1 MPPAPEGANLPPQ
14 DLDAEEAVLG
24 AMMINEQAVLTVS
37 EVIKDPGDFYREAH
51 GTVFR
56 AILALLTRSE
66 PIDAVTVSDELERMG
81 KLEDVGGRG
90 FIFGLSSSVTVA
102 ANAKSHAQI
111 VRDVAVMRRVAAAGL
126 EIAQLGYQRQGDVR
140 QILDQ
145 AESAIFDVAQSRN
158 TSELIPISELLPE
171 EVERMEAAGE
181 HRGLTGAPSG
191 LNSLDKIT
199 SGFQA
204 SNLVILAARPA
215 MGKTSLALGIA
226 RHLGV
231 EAKIPVVIFSLE
243 MSRNEIAQRFIS
255 SEARVDST
263 RMRRGDLRD
272 EDWVRVQDACN
283 RLTSAP
289 IYVDDTAGI
298 NLMEIRSKARRL
310 KMKEPNLGL
319 ILVDYLQ
326 LMSANDTAE
335 SRVQEISQISRSL
348 KVLARELN
356 IPVLALSQLSRAVE
370 SRTDKRPLLS
380 DLRESGCLTG
390 DTRVFLPDSGERI
403 RMDQMSGRIGECVL
417 AVNPETW
424 ELERRVVTNAFST
437 GVKPVYRLTLA
448 SGRTIRA
455 TGNHRFRLLGD
466 WQRLDQLKI
475 GDRLAVPVELPADT
489 YGDMQPNEVALL
501 GHLIGDGC
509 TLPRHA
515 IQYTTAERPLAELVA
530 GLASSVFGTTIT
542 PRVSPERTWFQTY
555 LPATQRLARGRRNPI
570 AAWLDGLGAFGYRA
584 WEKSVPARIFE
595 QSDELIA
602 LFLRHL
608 WSTDGS
614 VWAAADGRSSRIY
627 YATTSSDLAHDV
639 QHLLLRLGITS
650 ALRVRDDARSTH
662 CSYTVDIES
671 HDSQYTFVTAVGC
684 LGQRAVHLSSIR
696 TMLEGRVA
704 NSNVDVIPA
713 SAWQTIVKPQL
724 AVAGVTTRALQSGLG
739 MQYSGSSL
747 YRSGLGRERARR
759 VADIT
764 GSDELR
770 RLADGQV
777 TWDAVTRIELD
788 GEEEVFDLTVT
799 GLHNFVAEDI
809 IVHNSIEQDA
819 DVVMFIY
826 RDDYYNK
833 ETSEKPGIAELI
845 VAKHRNGAVGGVDLA
860 FMPHFT
866 TFSDLAR
873 GEA

>member
-37 EVIKDPGDFYREAH
+37 DVIRDPGDFYREAH

-111 VRDVAVMRRVAAAGL
+111 VRDVAIMRRVAAAGL

-158 TSELIPISELLPE
+158 TSELIPLSELLPE

-319 ILVDYLQ
+319 VLVDYLQ

-390 DTRVFLPDSGERI
+390 DARVFLPDSGERI

-466 WQRLDQLKI
+466 WQRLDQLQV
-475 GDRLAVPVELPADT
+475 GDRLAVPVELPLAAIGTASEEQHSDR
-489 YGDMQPNEVALL
+489 VLL
-501 GHLIGDGC
+501 HS
-509 TLPRHA
+509 A
-515 IQYTTAERPLAELVA
+515 
-530 GLASSVFGTTIT
+530 
-542 PRVSPERTWFQTY
+542 VS
-555 LPATQRLARGRRNPI
+555 
-570 AAWLDGLGAFGYRA
+570 LDG
-584 WEKSVPARIFE
+584 S
-595 QSDELIA
+595 
-602 LFLRHL
+602 RHNH
-608 WSTDGS
+608 G
-614 VWAAADGRSSRIY
+614 
-627 YATTSSDLAHDV
+627 
-639 QHLLLRLGITS
+639 
-650 ALRVRDDARSTH
+650 DARR
-662 CSYTVDIES
+662 D
-671 HDSQYTFVTAVGC
+671 
-684 LGQRAVHLSSIR
+684 
-696 TMLEGRVA
+696 
-704 NSNVDVIPA
+704 
-713 SAWQTIVKPQL
+713 
-724 AVAGVTTRALQSGLG
+724 
-739 MQYSGSSL
+739 
-747 YRSGLGRERARR
+747 
-759 VADIT
+759 T

-799 GLHNFVAEDI
+799 GLHNFVEEDI

>member
-37 EVIKDPGDFYREAH
+37 DVIRDPGDFYREAH

-111 VRDVAVMRRVAAAGL
+111 VRDVAIMRRVAAAGL

-158 TSELIPISELLPE
+158 TSELIPLSELLPE

-283 RLTSAP
+283 RLTTAP

-319 ILVDYLQ
+319 VLVDYLQ

-466 WQRLDQLKI
+466 WQRLDQLKV
-475 GDRLAVPVELPADT
+475 GDRLAVPVELPLAAIGTASEEQHSDR
-489 YGDMQPNEVALL
+489 VLL
-501 GHLIGDGC
+501 HS
-509 TLPRHA
+509 A
-515 IQYTTAERPLAELVA
+515 
-530 GLASSVFGTTIT
+530 
-542 PRVSPERTWFQTY
+542 VS
-555 LPATQRLARGRRNPI
+555 
-570 AAWLDGLGAFGYRA
+570 LDG
-584 WEKSVPARIFE
+584 S
-595 QSDELIA
+595 
-602 LFLRHL
+602 RHNH
-608 WSTDGS
+608 G
-614 VWAAADGRSSRIY
+614 
-627 YATTSSDLAHDV
+627 
-639 QHLLLRLGITS
+639 
-650 ALRVRDDARSTH
+650 DARR
-662 CSYTVDIES
+662 D
-671 HDSQYTFVTAVGC
+671 
-684 LGQRAVHLSSIR
+684 
-696 TMLEGRVA
+696 
-704 NSNVDVIPA
+704 
-713 SAWQTIVKPQL
+713 
-724 AVAGVTTRALQSGLG
+724 
-739 MQYSGSSL
+739 
-747 YRSGLGRERARR
+747 
-759 VADIT
+759 T

-845 VAKHRNGAVGGVDLA
+845 VAKHRNGAVGAVDLA

>member
-37 EVIKDPGDFYREAH
+37 DVIRDPGDFYREAH

-111 VRDVAVMRRVAAAGL
+111 VRDVAIMRRVAAAGL

-158 TSELIPISELLPE
+158 TSELIPLSELLPE

-283 RLTSAP
+283 RLTTAP

-466 WQRLDQLKI
+466 WQRLDQLQV
-475 GDRLAVPVELPADT
+475 GDRLAVPVELPLAAIGTASEEQHSDR
-489 YGDMQPNEVALL
+489 VLL
-501 GHLIGDGC
+501 HS
-509 TLPRHA
+509 A
-515 IQYTTAERPLAELVA
+515 
-530 GLASSVFGTTIT
+530 
-542 PRVSPERTWFQTY
+542 VS
-555 LPATQRLARGRRNPI
+555 
-570 AAWLDGLGAFGYRA
+570 LDG
-584 WEKSVPARIFE
+584 S
-595 QSDELIA
+595 
-602 LFLRHL
+602 RHNH
-608 WSTDGS
+608 G
-614 VWAAADGRSSRIY
+614 
-627 YATTSSDLAHDV
+627 
-639 QHLLLRLGITS
+639 
-650 ALRVRDDARSTH
+650 DARR
-662 CSYTVDIES
+662 D
-671 HDSQYTFVTAVGC
+671 
-684 LGQRAVHLSSIR
+684 
-696 TMLEGRVA
+696 
-704 NSNVDVIPA
+704 
-713 SAWQTIVKPQL
+713 
-724 AVAGVTTRALQSGLG
+724 
-739 MQYSGSSL
+739 
-747 YRSGLGRERARR
+747 
-759 VADIT
+759 T

-770 RLADGQV
+770 RLAEGQV

>member
-37 EVIKDPGDFYREAH
+37 DVIRDPGDFYREAH

-111 VRDVAVMRRVAAAGL
+111 VRDVAIMRRVAAAGL

-158 TSELIPISELLPE
+158 TSELIPLSELLPE

-380 DLRESGCLTG
+380 DLRESG
-390 DTRVFLPDSGERI
+390 
-403 RMDQMSGRIGECVL
+403 
-417 AVNPETW
+417 
-424 ELERRVVTNAFST
+424 
-437 GVKPVYRLTLA
+437 
-448 SGRTIRA
+448 
-455 TGNHRFRLLGD
+455 
-466 WQRLDQLKI
+466 
-475 GDRLAVPVELPADT
+475 
-489 YGDMQPNEVALL
+489 
-501 GHLIGDGC
+501 
-509 TLPRHA
+509 
-515 IQYTTAERPLAELVA
+515 
-530 GLASSVFGTTIT
+530 
-542 PRVSPERTWFQTY
+542 
-555 LPATQRLARGRRNPI
+555 
-570 AAWLDGLGAFGYRA
+570 
-584 WEKSVPARIFE
+584 
-595 QSDELIA
+595 
-602 LFLRHL
+602 
-608 WSTDGS
+608 
-614 VWAAADGRSSRIY
+614 
-627 YATTSSDLAHDV
+627 
-639 QHLLLRLGITS
+639 
-650 ALRVRDDARSTH
+650 
-662 CSYTVDIES
+662 
-671 HDSQYTFVTAVGC
+671 
-684 LGQRAVHLSSIR
+684 
-696 TMLEGRVA
+696 
-704 NSNVDVIPA
+704 
-713 SAWQTIVKPQL
+713 
-724 AVAGVTTRALQSGLG
+724 
-739 MQYSGSSL
+739 
-747 YRSGLGRERARR
+747 
-759 VADIT
+759 
-764 GSDELR
+764 
-770 RLADGQV
+770 
-777 TWDAVTRIELD
+777 
-788 GEEEVFDLTVT
+788 
-799 GLHNFVAEDI
+799 
-809 IVHNSIEQDA
+809 SIEQDA

>member
-403 RMDQMSGRIGECVL
+403 RMDQMSSRVGECVL

-475 GDRLAVPVELPADT
+475 GDRLAVPVELPLAAIGTASEEQHSDR
-489 YGDMQPNEVALL
+489 VLL
-501 GHLIGDGC
+501 HS
-509 TLPRHA
+509 A
-515 IQYTTAERPLAELVA
+515 
-530 GLASSVFGTTIT
+530 
-542 PRVSPERTWFQTY
+542 VS
-555 LPATQRLARGRRNPI
+555 
-570 AAWLDGLGAFGYRA
+570 LDG
-584 WEKSVPARIFE
+584 S
-595 QSDELIA
+595 
-602 LFLRHL
+602 RHNH
-608 WSTDGS
+608 G
-614 VWAAADGRSSRIY
+614 
-627 YATTSSDLAHDV
+627 
-639 QHLLLRLGITS
+639 
-650 ALRVRDDARSTH
+650 DARR
-662 CSYTVDIES
+662 D
-671 HDSQYTFVTAVGC
+671 
-684 LGQRAVHLSSIR
+684 
-696 TMLEGRVA
+696 
-704 NSNVDVIPA
+704 
-713 SAWQTIVKPQL
+713 
-724 AVAGVTTRALQSGLG
+724 
-739 MQYSGSSL
+739 
-747 YRSGLGRERARR
+747 
-759 VADIT
+759 T

-777 TWDAVTRIELD
+777 TWDAVTRIEFD

>member
-1 MPPAPEGANLPPQ
+1 MPPAPAGANLPPQ

-37 EVIKDPGDFYREAH
+37 EVISDAADFYREAH
-51 GTVFR
+51 GTVYR

-111 VRDVAVMRRVAAAGL
+111 VRDLALMRRVAAAGL
-126 EIAQLGYQRQGDVR
+126 EIAELGYQRQGNVR
-140 QILDQ
+140 EVLDR
-145 AESAIFDVAQSRN
+145 AESAIFDIAQART
-158 TSELIPISELLPE
+158 TSELMPIRELLAD

-181 HRGLTGAPSG
+181 HRGLTGASSG
-191 LNSLDKIT
+191 LAGLDKIT

-204 SNLVILAARPA
+204 SNLVILAARPS

-231 EAKIPVVIFSLE
+231 VDKVPVVIFSLE

-255 SEARVDST
+255 SEARVDSM
-263 RMRRGDLRD
+263 RMRRGDLRE
-272 EDWVRVQDACN
+272 EDWNRVQDACN
-283 RLTSAP
+283 RLSSAP

-319 ILVDYLQ
+319 VMVDYLQ
-326 LMSANDTAE
+326 LMSASDTAE
-335 SRVQEISQISRSL
+335 NRVQEISQISRSL
-348 KVLARELN
+348 KVLARDLD
-356 IPVLALSQLSRAVE
+356 IPVLALSQLSRQVE

-390 DTRVFLPDSGERI
+390 DSLVCLLDTGERV
-403 RMDQMSGRIGECVL
+403 RMDEMRDRIGTCVL

-437 GVKPVYRLTLA
+437 GVKPVFRLMLA

-455 TGNHRFRLLGD
+455 TGNHRFRMLDD
-466 WQRLDQLKI
+466 WRRLDQLRVS
-475 GDRLAVPVELPADT
+475 DRLAISPGVAQWGHTQQLMATVGNAPAT
-489 YGDMQPNEVALL
+489 AMLL
-501 GHLIGDGC
+501 
-509 TLPRHA
+509 
-515 IQYTTAERPLAELVA
+515 ERPV
-530 GLASSVFGTTIT
+530 
-542 PRVSPERTWFQTY
+542 
-555 LPATQRLARGRRNPI
+555 
-570 AAWLDGLGAFGYRA
+570 
-584 WEKSVPARIFE
+584 KS
-595 QSDELIA
+595 
-602 LFLRHL
+602 
-608 WSTDGS
+608 
-614 VWAAADGRSSRIY
+614 
-627 YATTSSDLAHDV
+627 
-639 QHLLLRLGITS
+639 
-650 ALRVRDDARSTH
+650 
-662 CSYTVDIES
+662 
-671 HDSQYTFVTAVGC
+671 
-684 LGQRAVHLSSIR
+684 
-696 TMLEGRVA
+696 
-704 NSNVDVIPA
+704 
-713 SAWQTIVKPQL
+713 
-724 AVAGVTTRALQSGLG
+724 
-739 MQYSGSSL
+739 
-747 YRSGLGRERARR
+747 
-759 VADIT
+759 
-764 GSDELR
+764 
-770 RLADGQV
+770 QV
-777 TWDAVTRIELD
+777 TWDAVVSIEPA
-788 GEEEVFDLTVT
+788 GTEEVFDLTVD
-799 GLHNFVAEDI
+799 GLSNFVAEDI

-819 DVVMFIY
+819 DLVMFIY

-845 VAKHRNGAVGGVDLA
+845 VAKHRNGAVGAVELA

>member
-37 EVIKDPGDFYREAH
+37 DVIRDPGDFYREAH

-111 VRDVAVMRRVAAAGL
+111 VRDVAIMRRVAAAGL

-158 TSELIPISELLPE
+158 TSELIPLSELLPE

-283 RLTSAP
+283 RLTTAP

-319 ILVDYLQ
+319 VLVDYLQ

-390 DTRVFLPDSGERI
+390 DARVFLPDSGERI

-466 WQRLDQLKI
+466 WQRLDQLQV
-475 GDRLAVPVELPADT
+475 GDRLAVPVELPLAAIGTASEEQHSDR
-489 YGDMQPNEVALL
+489 VLL
-501 GHLIGDGC
+501 HS
-509 TLPRHA
+509 A
-515 IQYTTAERPLAELVA
+515 
-530 GLASSVFGTTIT
+530 
-542 PRVSPERTWFQTY
+542 VS
-555 LPATQRLARGRRNPI
+555 
-570 AAWLDGLGAFGYRA
+570 LDG
-584 WEKSVPARIFE
+584 S
-595 QSDELIA
+595 
-602 LFLRHL
+602 RHNH
-608 WSTDGS
+608 G
-614 VWAAADGRSSRIY
+614 
-627 YATTSSDLAHDV
+627 
-639 QHLLLRLGITS
+639 
-650 ALRVRDDARSTH
+650 DARR
-662 CSYTVDIES
+662 D
-671 HDSQYTFVTAVGC
+671 
-684 LGQRAVHLSSIR
+684 
-696 TMLEGRVA
+696 
-704 NSNVDVIPA
+704 
-713 SAWQTIVKPQL
+713 
-724 AVAGVTTRALQSGLG
+724 
-739 MQYSGSSL
+739 
-747 YRSGLGRERARR
+747 
-759 VADIT
+759 T

-770 RLADGQV
+770 RLAEGQV

-845 VAKHRNGAVGGVDLA
+845 VAKHRNGAVGAVDLA

>member
-37 EVIKDPGDFYREAH
+37 DVIRDPGDFYREAH

-111 VRDVAVMRRVAAAGL
+111 VRDVAIMRRVAAAGL
-126 EIAQLGYQRQGDVR
+126 EIAQLGFQRQGDVR

-158 TSELIPISELLPE
+158 TSELIPLSELLPE

-191 LNSLDKIT
+191 LNSLDRIT

-204 SNLVILAARPA
+204 SNLVILADRPA

-310 KMKEPNLGL
+310 KIKEPNLGL
-319 ILVDYLQ
+319 VLVDYLQ

-390 DTRVFLPDSGERI
+390 DARVFLPDSGERI

-466 WQRLDQLKI
+466 WQRLDQLQM
-475 GDRLAVPVELPADT
+475 GDRLAVPVEL
-489 YGDMQPNEVALL
+489 
-501 GHLIGDGC
+501 
-509 TLPRHA
+509 
-515 IQYTTAERPLAELVA
+515 
-530 GLASSVFGTTIT
+530 
-542 PRVSPERTWFQTY
+542 
-555 LPATQRLARGRRNPI
+555 RLAAIGTASNEQYADRVLQHS
-570 AAWLDGLGAFGYRA
+570 AASLDG
-584 WEKSVPARIFE
+584 S
-595 QSDELIA
+595 
-602 LFLRHL
+602 RHNHGG
-608 WSTDGS
+608 T
-614 VWAAADGRSSRIY
+614 
-627 YATTSSDLAHDV
+627 
-639 QHLLLRLGITS
+639 
-650 ALRVRDDARSTH
+650 
-662 CSYTVDIES
+662 
-671 HDSQYTFVTAVGC
+671 
-684 LGQRAVHLSSIR
+684 
-696 TMLEGRVA
+696 
-704 NSNVDVIPA
+704 
-713 SAWQTIVKPQL
+713 
-724 AVAGVTTRALQSGLG
+724 
-739 MQYSGSSL
+739 
-747 YRSGLGRERARR
+747 RR
-759 VADIT
+759 VAD
-764 GSDELR
+764 SDELR

-833 ETSEKPGIAELI
+833 ETSEKPGTAELI
-845 VAKHRNGAVGGVDLA
+845 VAKHRNGAVGAVDLA

>member
-24 AMMINEQAVLTVS
+24 AMMINE
-37 EVIKDPGDFYREAH
+37 PGDFYREAH

-380 DLRESGCLTG
+380 DLRESG
-390 DTRVFLPDSGERI
+390 
-403 RMDQMSGRIGECVL
+403 
-417 AVNPETW
+417 
-424 ELERRVVTNAFST
+424 
-437 GVKPVYRLTLA
+437 
-448 SGRTIRA
+448 
-455 TGNHRFRLLGD
+455 
-466 WQRLDQLKI
+466 
-475 GDRLAVPVELPADT
+475 
-489 YGDMQPNEVALL
+489 
-501 GHLIGDGC
+501 
-509 TLPRHA
+509 
-515 IQYTTAERPLAELVA
+515 
-530 GLASSVFGTTIT
+530 
-542 PRVSPERTWFQTY
+542 
-555 LPATQRLARGRRNPI
+555 
-570 AAWLDGLGAFGYRA
+570 
-584 WEKSVPARIFE
+584 
-595 QSDELIA
+595 
-602 LFLRHL
+602 
-608 WSTDGS
+608 
-614 VWAAADGRSSRIY
+614 
-627 YATTSSDLAHDV
+627 
-639 QHLLLRLGITS
+639 
-650 ALRVRDDARSTH
+650 
-662 CSYTVDIES
+662 
-671 HDSQYTFVTAVGC
+671 
-684 LGQRAVHLSSIR
+684 
-696 TMLEGRVA
+696 
-704 NSNVDVIPA
+704 
-713 SAWQTIVKPQL
+713 
-724 AVAGVTTRALQSGLG
+724 
-739 MQYSGSSL
+739 
-747 YRSGLGRERARR
+747 
-759 VADIT
+759 
-764 GSDELR
+764 
-770 RLADGQV
+770 
-777 TWDAVTRIELD
+777 
-788 GEEEVFDLTVT
+788 
-799 GLHNFVAEDI
+799 
-809 IVHNSIEQDA
+809 SIEQDA

>member
-37 EVIKDPGDFYREAH
+37 DVIRDPGDFYREAH

-111 VRDVAVMRRVAAAGL
+111 VRDVAIMRRVAAAGL

-158 TSELIPISELLPE
+158 TSELIPLSELLPE

-283 RLTSAP
+283 RLTTAP

-319 ILVDYLQ
+319 VLVDYLQ

-390 DTRVFLPDSGERI
+390 DARVFLPDSGERI

-466 WQRLDQLKI
+466 WQRLDQLQV
-475 GDRLAVPVELPADT
+475 GDRLAVPVELPLAAIGTASEEQHSDR
-489 YGDMQPNEVALL
+489 VLL
-501 GHLIGDGC
+501 HS
-509 TLPRHA
+509 A
-515 IQYTTAERPLAELVA
+515 
-530 GLASSVFGTTIT
+530 
-542 PRVSPERTWFQTY
+542 VS
-555 LPATQRLARGRRNPI
+555 
-570 AAWLDGLGAFGYRA
+570 LDG
-584 WEKSVPARIFE
+584 S
-595 QSDELIA
+595 
-602 LFLRHL
+602 RHNH
-608 WSTDGS
+608 G
-614 VWAAADGRSSRIY
+614 
-627 YATTSSDLAHDV
+627 
-639 QHLLLRLGITS
+639 
-650 ALRVRDDARSTH
+650 DARR
-662 CSYTVDIES
+662 D
-671 HDSQYTFVTAVGC
+671 
-684 LGQRAVHLSSIR
+684 
-696 TMLEGRVA
+696 
-704 NSNVDVIPA
+704 
-713 SAWQTIVKPQL
+713 
-724 AVAGVTTRALQSGLG
+724 
-739 MQYSGSSL
+739 
-747 YRSGLGRERARR
+747 
-759 VADIT
+759 T

>member
-37 EVIKDPGDFYREAH
+37 DVIRDPGDFYREAH

-111 VRDVAVMRRVAAAGL
+111 VRDVAIMRRVAAAGL

-158 TSELIPISELLPE
+158 TSELIPLSELLPE

-283 RLTSAP
+283 RLTTAP

-319 ILVDYLQ
+319 VLVDYLQ

-466 WQRLDQLKI
+466 WQRLDQLQV
-475 GDRLAVPVELPADT
+475 GDRLAVPVELPLAAIGTASEEQHSDR
-489 YGDMQPNEVALL
+489 VLL
-501 GHLIGDGC
+501 HS
-509 TLPRHA
+509 A
-515 IQYTTAERPLAELVA
+515 
-530 GLASSVFGTTIT
+530 
-542 PRVSPERTWFQTY
+542 VS
-555 LPATQRLARGRRNPI
+555 
-570 AAWLDGLGAFGYRA
+570 LDG
-584 WEKSVPARIFE
+584 S
-595 QSDELIA
+595 
-602 LFLRHL
+602 RHNH
-608 WSTDGS
+608 G
-614 VWAAADGRSSRIY
+614 
-627 YATTSSDLAHDV
+627 
-639 QHLLLRLGITS
+639 
-650 ALRVRDDARSTH
+650 DARR
-662 CSYTVDIES
+662 D
-671 HDSQYTFVTAVGC
+671 
-684 LGQRAVHLSSIR
+684 
-696 TMLEGRVA
+696 
-704 NSNVDVIPA
+704 
-713 SAWQTIVKPQL
+713 
-724 AVAGVTTRALQSGLG
+724 
-739 MQYSGSSL
+739 
-747 YRSGLGRERARR
+747 
-759 VADIT
+759 T